1 MNTADLA
8 HRYGR
13 ELFAVP
19 GRPSDLKS
27 GGCHQLLLQQKAQVL
42 TNPMEVVTALGWNQQ
57 IKPKVIQKPLF
68 IELTAEE
75 QQLFTQFSKEGKIH
89 LDHLALSVGWKV
101 SATASLLM
109 QMEMK
114 GMVRALPG
122 KYFEWI

>member
-1 MNTADLA
+1 MRWTCSVAYLLREEIS
-8 HRYGR
+8 HRR
-13 ELFAVP
+13 
-19 GRPSDLKS
+19 
-27 GGCHQLLLQQKAQVL
+27 C
-42 TNPMEVVTALGWNQQ
+42 WNQQ
-57 IKPKVIQKPLF
+57 VKSKAIQKPLF
-68 IELTAEE
+68 VELTPEE